1 MYTRKL
7 TTKTRKGKKT
17 MGKRVGKSI
26 NKNRNNR
33 NNNRRTKRA
42 GDLTKY
48 IQAPSI
54 GKTLAVT
61 GSAAA
66 QGIRNAQAG
75 FAIVKILKK
84 PLPSDESSRKT
95 ELINRYNQIVP
106 ILKETLIGNVKVA
119 RMGADAVFNT
129 KQLKEDAQ
137 RNFGFNVGQ
146 KSLHQKNQAGYPQLV
161 QPGVYP
167 QIVPSTGQ
175 QQGGPFSNVVR

>member
-129 KQLKEDAQ
+129 SAS
-137 RNFGFNVGQ
+137 RG
-146 KSLHQKNQAGYPQLV
+146 SLARKGLGMRRRKGGWRALRTTSVYRP
-161 QPGVYP
+161 PGSAL
-167 QIVPSTGQ
+167 IVCPACFVAWIAF
-175 QQGGPFSNVVR
+175 PPPWR